1 MGRLRVSA
9 RSTILVLLF
18 GLALEGVT
26 VAHPAACPLNDA
38 QGGRCVEACELPSQP
53 AARASDLFL
62 SKLRTI
68 SPTGYHVAGEPGP
81 PLAQP
86 VSQFRVASIPFSKE
100 EAARWRQNGLWAGPC
115 AGLSAVFQASAV
127 NDKDAQKVVDLYELH
142 YTSDATARRVAALLG
157 TSWDWNGHPS
167 IAVQR
172 GTNVIVAE
180 GRYGAWT
187 TLESVGAQ
195 FGGAVFPRGAPVTP
209 AVCNGGPR
217 QRPIFQADGLTVH
230 VLGFAPSGE
239 LAWLE
244 GRAAQGRAT
253 VWTMHVDNLVNDREV
268 AVRTYRTAAPTE
280 EAFCAEHRAEAGALL
295 GEHGVTGGDFSA
307 FDKPATGGAAM
318 SVQIQPASSSAK
330 QVVMQ
335 GPPGTKV
342 LGRLPAGATE
352 AKALGFIRS
361 PFEERVAVLVLVKDA
376 TGGRPGL
383 RVMGGRLD
391 KRWLPRQ

>member
-1 MGRLRVSA
+1 MGRLRVTG
-9 RSTILVLLF
+9 RSTVRVLLF
-18 GLALEGVT
+18 GLALEGVA
-26 VAHPAACPLNDA
+26 VAHPASCPLNDA
-38 QGGRCVEACELPSQP
+38 EGGRCIEACELPSEP

-68 SPTGYHVAGEPGP
+68 SPTGYHVSGKPGP
-81 PLAQP
+81 QLAKA

-100 EAARWRQNGLWAGPC
+100 EATRWKQNGLWAGPC

-142 YTSDATARRVAALLG
+142 YTSDASARRVAALLG

-187 TLESVGAQ
+187 TLESIGAH

-209 AVCNGGPR
+209 PVCSGGPR
-217 QRPIFQADGLTVH
+217 QRPIYQADGLTVH

-244 GRAAQGRAT
+244 GRAAEGRAT
-253 VWTMHVDNLVNDREV
+253 VWTMHVSNLVNDREV
-268 AVRTYRTAAPTE
+268 AARTYRTAAPTE
-280 EAFCAEHRAEAGALL
+280 QAFCAEHRADAGALL
-295 GEHGVTGGDFSA
+295 SEHGVTGGEVSA
-307 FDKPATGGAAM
+307 FDERTSDGAAM
-318 SVQIQPASSSAK
+318 SVQIQPAPPSGK

-342 LGRLPAGATE
+342 LGRLPAGTAE

-376 TGGRPGL
+376 TSGRSGL

-391 KRWLPRQ
+391 KRWLPHQ